1 MKTWIDFIGEKHYSK
16 QGFIDESEQYGVTR
30 RIPRHQLKRFRFG
43 DRVMAAI
50 REGKRPILFGYYV
63 IERISGL
70 SSTALKALSE
80 KFSTKMIAEG
90 GRVVHRGCG
99 SYVEGATLTIEASL
113 EEIAEV
119 LKDVKDYGKLMI
131 GGTLHEHEEVRLK
144 SIKSGPE
151 TRSIRPFNYESF
163 LVAVHEAKQTW
174 DGKGCPSVKG
184 YFYVSDVDDEGF
196 EGPLAEIEAE
206 VQEVYAY
213 ERIEG
218 KDAGEKQKNLK
229 SGRTK
234 NYRSKAK
241 RDREKA
247 KKEQLE
253 LAMGNN

>member
-119 LKDVKDYGKLMI
+119 LKDERRVFVTFDVGFADIRAHPPTAFAGLIVLRNTQFSHIFDKDEQVARFKVSRVGRDETSVALAPESQLLEDGGKFLDRIDAWMTPANAPLTE
-131 GGTLHEHEEVRLK
+131 TL
-144 SIKSGPE
+144 S
-151 TRSIRPFNYESF
+151 
-163 LVAVHEAKQTW
+163 
-174 DGKGCPSVKG
+174 
-184 YFYVSDVDDEGF
+184 
-196 EGPLAEIEAE
+196 
-206 VQEVYAY
+206 
-213 ERIEG
+213 
-218 KDAGEKQKNLK
+218 
-229 SGRTK
+229 
-234 NYRSKAK
+234 
-241 RDREKA
+241 
-247 KKEQLE
+247 
-253 LAMGNN
+253 